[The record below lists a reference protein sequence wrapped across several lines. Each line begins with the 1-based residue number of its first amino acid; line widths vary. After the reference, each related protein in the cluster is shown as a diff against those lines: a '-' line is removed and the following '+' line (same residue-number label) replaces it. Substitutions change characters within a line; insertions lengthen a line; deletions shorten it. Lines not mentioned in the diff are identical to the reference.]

1 MSTSPLTFLTLELS
15 SKVKDPVDIPSI
27 IKTTILTRNRKK
39 YKSENQDSQFMYE
52 VEESLWKTST
62 SISEEAFLYHG
73 ISLDDLKY
81 EQPIEGKKIKGYV
94 VYWANVY
101 TFRILQLNK
110 VKFENNRFIFLNFL
124 LKAIGEDGNL
134 SMVAWACKINKDLE
148 LGIDD
153 TILMKPESKAICLTI
168 IYDYISKIIFKKF
181 GFSIDKHYDLLAAV
195 QYHSAVK
202 AKANKKIKIHE
213 LMNHELTNIL
223 HQIETGIDIKMIKKE
238 YFKRTKYEP

>member
-15 SKVKDPVDIPSI
+15 SKAKDPVDIPSI

-39 YKSENQDSQFMYE
+39 YKSDNQDSQFMYE
-52 VEESLWKTST
+52 VDESLWKTIT
-62 SISEEAFLYHG
+62 PIAEDAFQHHG
-73 ISLDDLKY
+73 ISLEDLKY

-94 VYWANVY
+94 VFWANVY

-110 VKFENNRFIFLNFL
+110 VKFQNNRFIFLSNL

-134 SMVAWACKINKDLE
+134 SMVTWACKVNKDLE
-148 LGIDD
+148 LGIEE

-168 IYDYISKIIFKKF
+168 IYDYISKIITRKF
-181 GFSIDKHYDLLAAV
+181 EFSIDKHYDLLAAV

-202 AKANKKIKIHE
+202 AKANRKIKIYE
-213 LMNHELTNIL
+213 LMNHELTSIL
-223 HQIETGIDIKMIKKE
+223 HQIKTGIDIKVIKKE
-238 YFKRTKYEP
+238 YFKKVKYEP